1 MNRSWLAHGH
11 ALALATLGL
20 AGAAL
25 AGCAKEVTSGYPIE
39 VTALGNR
46 KPIPVTLLWDGQE
59 EVLDF
64 ETSSGAASSM
74 ETSVASL
81 PAGTNLTLRGP
92 EDCRWS
98 NGSNELPL
106 TTEDELTRAT
116 LACPGVLDLTTLGPS
131 QTVNQLYT
139 NETYHLTLG
148 VLRISPS
155 PELTLTP
162 MASQAEATVK
172 INNGTAP
179 QRLNLGNNTVDVAF
193 PGYGLARSYLVT
205 LSNATREQEK
215 SQERV
220 QSTDANSRLGNALAA
235 DGDLAAV
242 AVPGE
247 SSVWVMRRS
256 DSGWTRE
263 AILTGD
269 GAAAEFGAALAISGD
284 TIAVGAPR
292 NGANFTGSVH
302 VFVRTGTSWA
312 PVRRLDSLVSDG
324 RFGTSVALTPGGFLA
339 VGAPGET
346 LARGA
351 VYIYPRLGET
361 PGQEQRLIPA
371 ANRSDGDGF
380 GAAVAFAGDKLWIG
394 APFEDS
400 SAAAPEGANDSGAVY
415 RFAFSNGS
423 NTWSQEAVLKSSPM
437 PLVDGQFG
445 ALLAGSD
452 DWLTASWTN
461 GNNGSVDCLSAIS
474 GFRYTISAGG
484 RVAALALDH
493 GRVAVSVPGAGGVR
507 QIAAYRLTELGS
519 VAMAAPFA
527 GPEGATGFGAA
538 LTFAKD
544 RLLVG
549 APSSGAQLHGTF
561 YTYE

>member
-1 MNRSWLAHGH
+1 MNRSWLA
-11 ALALATLGL
+11 LVL
-20 AGAAL
+20 AGTAL
-25 AGCAKEVTSGYPIE
+25 AGCAKEVTSGFPIE

-46 KPIPVTLLWDGQE
+46 KPIPVTLLWDGHE

-64 ETSSGAASSM
+64 ETSSGAASTTK
-74 ETSVASL
+74 TSEASL
-81 PAGTNLTLRGP
+81 PEDTNLTLTGP

-98 NGSNELPL
+98 NGTNELPL
-106 TTEDELTRAT
+106 NTEDEPTRAT

-131 QTVNQLYT
+131 QTVNQLY
-139 NETYHLTLG
+139 NNQAYQLTLG

-155 PELTLTP
+155 PELTLSP
-162 MASQAEATVK
+162 MASQTDATVK
-172 INNGTAP
+172 VNNGTAP
-179 QRLNLGNNTVDVAF
+179 QRLNLGNNTIDVAF
-193 PGYGLARSYLVT
+193 PGYGLSRSYSVNLT
-205 LSNATREQEK
+205 NALREQEK

-220 QSTDANSRLGNALAA
+220 QSPDANSRLGSALAA
-235 DGDLAAV
+235 DGDLV
-242 AVPGE
+242 AVGLPGE
-247 SSVWVMRRS
+247 NSVWVMRRS

-269 GAAAEFGAALAISGD
+269 GGAVEFGAALAISGD

-292 NGANFTGSVH
+292 NGANVTGSVH
-302 VFVRTGTSWA
+302 VFVRTGTNWA
-312 PVRRLDSLVSDG
+312 QVRRLDSVVRDG
-324 RFGTSVALTPGGFLA
+324 RFGASVALTAGGFLA
-339 VGAPGET
+339 VGAPSET
-346 LARGA
+346 RAQGA

-361 PGQEQRLIPA
+361 AGQEQRLIPV
-371 ANRSDGDGF
+371 ANRTDGDGF
-380 GAAVAFAGDKLWIG
+380 GLAVAFAGDKLWIG

-400 SAAAPEGANDSGAVY
+400 SATLPEGATDSGAVY

-423 NTWSQEAVLKSSPM
+423 NTWSQETVLKSSPM

-445 ALLAGSD
+445 ALLAGSG
-452 DWLTASWTN
+452 DWLAASWKN
-461 GNNGSVDCLSAIS
+461 GSNGSVDCLSAIS

-484 RVAALALDH
+484 LVSALALDH

-507 QIAAYRLTELGS
+507 QVAAYRLNEVGS

-527 GPEGATGFGAA
+527 GPEGATAFGTA

-549 APSSGAQLHGTF
+549 APSAGTSLHGAF